1 MAMEPR
7 IVTPAEVGTVDVF
20 IVRQTAT
27 GLEVLVLRRAPGM
40 RCAGAWEVVHGRIEP
55 GESPEDA
62 AVREASEETGLL
74 IERLYSVRCLPFYV
88 LKQQIVNIA
97 VVFAA
102 FVAPAADVTLGEE
115 HTDAEWLP
123 VADAAERLAWPSAR
137 DSLRDIQQLLGA
149 GAAGP
154 LEDVLRAR

>member
-1 MAMEPR
+1 MTR
-7 IVTPAEVGTVDVF
+7 TEVGTVDVF
-20 IVRQTAT
+20 LVRRATA
-27 GLEVLVLRRAPGM
+27 GLEVLVLRRALGM

-62 AVREASEETGLL
+62 ALRETTEETGLHA
-74 IERLYSVRCLPFYV
+74 ERLYSVRCLPFYV

-102 FVAPAADVTLGEE
+102 FVSGTADVTLAEE
-115 HTDAEWLP
+115 HTDAEWLSF
-123 VADAAERLAWPSAR
+123 AEAAERLAWPSAR
-137 DSLRDIQQLLGA
+137 DSLRDIQQLLGS
-149 GAAGP
+149 GDAGP